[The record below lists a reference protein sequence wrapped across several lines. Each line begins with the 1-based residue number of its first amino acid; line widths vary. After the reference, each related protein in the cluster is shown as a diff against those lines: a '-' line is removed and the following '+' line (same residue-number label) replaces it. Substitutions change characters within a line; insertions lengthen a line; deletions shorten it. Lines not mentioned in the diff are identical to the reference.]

1 MGKSTA
7 TMLQAFFDAM
17 LARFGPQE
25 WWPGESP
32 FEVMVGAV
40 LTQNTSWSNVEK
52 AIARLKAA
60 GALSPRAID
69 AMDPAEL
76 AELIR
81 PAGYFNVKARRL
93 KNLVAWMVAE
103 FGGSVARMRKVD
115 AGEMRRR
122 LLEVKG
128 VGRETA
134 DSILLYALDH
144 ARFVVDA
151 YTFRVA
157 ARHGLVAPPAD
168 YDELQAL
175 FEDHLPHD
183 ADLFNEY
190 HALLVAVGKTHC
202 RPTARCDDCPL
213 ASFPHDES
221 AV

>member
-7 TMLQAFFDAM
+7 TTLQAFFDAM

-40 LTQNTSWSNVEK
+40 LTQNTNWSNVEK
-52 AIARLKAA
+52 AIARLKSA
-60 GALSPRAID
+60 GALTPRAID
-69 AMDPAEL
+69 AMDSAEL

-93 KNLVAWMVAE
+93 KNLVAWMVAD
-103 FGGSVARMRKVD
+103 FGGSIARMRKVD
-115 AGEMRRR
+115 PGEMRRR

-168 YDELQAL
+168 YDELQSL

-213 ASFPHDES
+213 APFPHDAT